1 MRRIMAAPAT
11 PPTMPPTR
19 TGVGGVLLPPEPD
32 PELDVGEGAV
42 EVAVLPLLPMPPAP
56 TPVLEAVPDNE
67 EADADWLR
75 GCDDADVDEARVV
88 GVETICVEDNPELRS
103 WLLRVEVANPLRLCV
118 PEVKA
123 AKDSTLD
130 MEACEVVDCRGTEL
144 VTALDPKL
152 RLLRLEDAD
161 DAADAAEV
169 LILEVEGLVA
179 EAKVSEYHVM
189 GKYDDLTRHS
199 RVVTGLQLGV
209 LCSKDL

>member
-19 TGVGGVLLPPEPD
+19 TGVGGVLLPPEPP

-42 EVAVLPLLPMPPAP
+42 AVAVLPLLPTPPAP
-56 TPVLEAVPDNE
+56 RLVLDAVPDNE

-75 GCDDADVDEARVV
+75 RCDDAGVDEVRVL

-103 WLLRVEVANPLRLCV
+103 WLLRVEVANPLRLDV

-123 AKDSTLD
+123 AKDSTLNL
-130 MEACEVVDCRGTEL
+130 EVCEVVDCRGTEL
-144 VTALDPKL
+144 VTALDPEL
-152 RLLRLEDAD
+152 RLLRLENAD
-161 DAADAAEV
+161 DAADAADV
-169 LILEVEGLVA
+169 VILDVDGLVA
-179 EAKVSEYHVM
+179 EAKVSEYLVM

-199 RVVTGLQLGV
+199 RVIAGLQLGV
-209 LCSKDL
+209 LCSRDL